1 MYIHVCTQV
10 MYYFVGS
17 HLWIIFIFSSSLGI
31 PLACSR
37 RNNPHTLSII
47 KKPKQTAGRYIQYRK
62 HIDNYMHLGM
72 YSGNVLYCRFS
83 FIDQLDFKRIFERA
97 LFRFLRYSSCTLK
110 KITTK
115 TAGRYIKEST
125 HINNQIHLDMY
136 LGNVLQCRSSFMDQL
151 AFNRIFERGLLP
163 FSTL

>member
-1 MYIHVCTQV
+1 

-72 YSGNVLYCRFS
+72 YSGNVLYSTFL
-83 FIDQLDFKRIFERA
+83 FMEKIDFQLIFE
-97 LFRFLRYSSCTLK
+97 T
-110 KITTK
+110 
-115 TAGRYIKEST
+115 
-125 HINNQIHLDMY
+125 
-136 LGNVLQCRSSFMDQL
+136 
-151 AFNRIFERGLLP
+151 GLSP
-163 FSTL
+163 FSAL